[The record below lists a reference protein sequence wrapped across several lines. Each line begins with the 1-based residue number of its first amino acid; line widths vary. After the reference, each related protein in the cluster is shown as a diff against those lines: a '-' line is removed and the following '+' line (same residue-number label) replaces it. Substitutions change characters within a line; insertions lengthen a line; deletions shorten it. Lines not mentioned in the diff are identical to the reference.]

1 MKLVLNGKEIEVE
14 GRPTILQ
21 IARENSMK
29 IPSLC
34 DHERLAPFSGCRLCL
49 VEIEGRRGFPPS
61 CGTYAEEGMKIE
73 TDTPQLKKLR
83 QKILEL
89 ILSEHPSSCLI
100 CSEKKDC
107 DDHKSTIR
115 KVGETTGCVLCP
127 NNGRCELQDIV
138 EVLEIENVQ
147 FPALYRD
154 FEVKKKDPFF
164 DRNYNLCILCGRC
177 VRMCHEVRG
186 ASAISFV
193 YRGSDEVIGTVF
205 DKTLVEAGCQF
216 CGACVDTCPT
226 GALTERALK
235 YETLPD
241 GQSQTICPFCGIG
254 CALDVDLKNGKILST
269 RPANGTSL
277 NRGQAC
283 VKGRFVLND
292 VVYASGRIRTPKIR
306 KGKEL
311 ELEEVGWD
319 EALDFAARKLKTYKG
334 SKSALIDS
342 PQMSIEDIYVNRK
355 FARDALKTKN
365 VTASPGFASPSIY
378 KSLLLDNGTLSPL
391 NFKLRDIAK
400 AQTIVIMGTDL
411 TVSHP
416 IVWLEVLE
424 AVKNGANLVVVSP
437 TELALTRFATQWLR
451 NRAGSEIH
459 LLSYLSKIILEQ
471 EEALE
476 LKGIEG
482 YEAFLKS
489 LGKLSL
495 ERTVELSGINESQLR
510 DTALSLLEEG
520 PVAYLFGT
528 ELTSLSQRNVG
539 TLALKNLALMTSGQL
554 FPLGLE
560 NNLRG
565 HFELTHFSSLRDM
578 KIDDLMDSV
587 EDGRIKALYVMGTI
601 PWSKKAR
608 AEFLVFQGSHENEIS
623 QKADVVF
630 PAATFAEVEGTYVN
644 IEGRI
649 QSCFPAIEP
658 VGEARP
664 DWWILAQL
672 AERFNLMGFKYKKS
686 ASILNEI
693 QKNNFGLK
701 NASAEELKKGK
712 EIFVQER
719 NEEKLQFFP
728 LEFLPVIPG
737 VSKKYPFLLLN
748 DYNLDAYRTLILG
761 HVSGG
766 MEKIR
771 NSEWI
776 SICPE
781 DAEKIGVE
789 NGDKVEIVSELGK
802 MIGRVRLTNTVS
814 EGVFKS
820 SFIWS
825 KIQKFNTT
833 IPKALGS
840 DDFKS
845 IRVLPVKIERG

>member
-21 IARENSMK
+21 IARENGVK
-29 IPSLC
+29 IPNLC
-34 DHERLAPFSGCRLCL
+34 DHERLSPFSGCRLCL

-61 CGTYAEEGMKIE
+61 CGTYAEEGMKIQ

-83 QKILEL
+83 QQILEL

-138 EVLEIENVQ
+138 EALEIENVQ

-216 CGACVDTCPT
+216 CGACVDICPT

-241 GQSQTICPFCGIG
+241 GQSKTICPLCGIG

-269 RPANGTSL
+269 RPANGASL

-283 VKGRFVLND
+283 VKGRFLSKD
-292 VVYASGRIRTPKIR
+292 VVYAAERIKTPKIR

-311 ELEEVGWD
+311 EEVDWD
-319 EALDFAARKLKTYKG
+319 EALDFVAKKLKAYKG
-334 SKSALIDS
+334 SELALIDS
-342 PQMSIEDIYVNRK
+342 PQMSSEDIYVSRK
-355 FARDALKTKN
+355 FAKEAIKTEN
-365 VTASPGFASPSIY
+365 VAVSPGFAPKSIY
-378 KSLLLDNGTLSPL
+378 QSLFLDNGTLSPL
-391 NFKLRDIAK
+391 NFKLKDIAE
-400 AQTIVIMGTDL
+400 ARTIVLMGTDL

-424 AVKNGANLVVVSP
+424 AVKNGANLIVVSP
-437 TELALTRFATQWLR
+437 TELASTRFAAQWLC

-459 LLSYLSKIILEQ
+459 LLGYLSKIILEQ
-471 EEALE
+471 EETSE
-476 LKGIEG
+476 LKEIEG
-482 YEAFLKS
+482 YETFLKS
-489 LGKLSL
+489 LGQLSL
-495 ERTVELSGINESQLR
+495 ERTVELTGINEHQLR
-510 DTALSLLEEG
+510 ATAQFLIEEG
-520 PVAYLFGT
+520 SVAYLFGT
-528 ELTSLSQRNVG
+528 ELTSLARKNIGV
-539 TLALKNLALMTSGQL
+539 LALKNLALMTSGQL

-565 HFELTHFSSLRDM
+565 HFELTYFSSLRDK
-578 KIDDLMDSV
+578 KIDDLLQSV
-587 EDGRIKALYVMGTI
+587 EDGRIKALYVMGTL
-601 PWSKKAR
+601 PWPKKAR
-608 AEFLVFQGSHENEIS
+608 AEFVVFQGSYENETS
-623 QKADVVF
+623 QNADVVF

-649 QSCFPAIEP
+649 QRFFPAIEP
-658 VGEARP
+658 LGEARP
-664 DWWILAQL
+664 DWWIFAQL
-672 AERFNLMGFKYKKS
+672 AERLKLPGFKYKKS
-686 ASILNEI
+686 ESILNEI

-701 NASAEELKKGK
+701 KASAEDLKKGK

-719 NEEKLQFFP
+719 EEEKSQFFP
-728 LEFLPVIPG
+728 LEFLPSIPD
-737 VSKKYPFLLLN
+737 VSNEYPFLLLN
-748 DYNLDAYRTLILG
+748 DYNLDAYRTLILS
-761 HVSGG
+761 HVSRG

-771 NSEWI
+771 NPEWI

-789 NGDKVEIVSELGK
+789 NGDNVEIASELGK
-802 MIGRVRLTNTVS
+802 MTGRVRLTNNVA
-814 EGVFKS
+814 EGIVKS
-820 SFIWS
+820 NFIWS
-825 KIQKFNTT
+825 ENQKFHTT
-833 IPKALGS
+833 ILKALGS

>member
-14 GRPTILQ
+14 GRQTILQ
-21 IARENSMK
+21 IARENGVK

-34 DHERLAPFSGCRLCL
+34 DHERLTPFSGCRLCL
-49 VEIEGRRGFPPS
+49 VEIEDRRGFPPS
-61 CGTYAEEGMKIE
+61 CGTYAEEGMKIQ

-83 QKILEL
+83 QQILEL

-107 DDHKSTIR
+107 DDYKSTIR

-127 NNGRCELQDIV
+127 NNGRCELQDV
-138 EVLEIENVQ
+138 VKTLEIENVH

-193 YRGSDEVIGTVF
+193 FRGSNEVIGTVF

-235 YETLPD
+235 YETLRD
-241 GQSQTICPFCGIG
+241 GESKTICPFCGIG
-254 CALDVDLKNGKILST
+254 CVLDVDMKNGKILST
-269 RPANGTSL
+269 RPANGPSL

-283 VKGRFVLND
+283 VKGRFVSKD
-292 VVYASGRIRTPKIR
+292 VVYASERIRTPKIR
-306 KGKEL
+306 KGK

-319 EALDFAARKLKTYKG
+319 EALDFAAQKLKAYKG
-334 SKSALIDS
+334 SKLALIDS
-342 PQMSIEDIYVNRK
+342 PQMSCEDIYVSRK
-355 FARDALKTKN
+355 FAEDAIKTKN
-365 VTASPGFASPSIY
+365 VAASPGFASKSIY
-378 KSLLLDNGTLSPL
+378 PSLFQDNAAVSPL
-391 NFKLRDIAK
+391 NFKMRDIAK
-400 AQTIVIMGTDL
+400 ARTIVLMGLDL

-437 TELALTRFATQWLR
+437 TELTSTRFATQWLR

-459 LLSYLSKIILEQ
+459 LLGYLSKIILEQ
-471 EEALE
+471 EGASE
-476 LKGIEG
+476 LKEIEG
-482 YEAFLKS
+482 HETFLKS
-489 LGKLSL
+489 LDKLFL
-495 ERTVELSGINESQLR
+495 ENTVELTGINESQLR
-510 DTALSLLEEG
+510 DTALSLIEEG
-520 PVAYLFGT
+520 SVAYLFGT
-528 ELTSLSQRNVG
+528 ELTSLDQRNMGV
-539 TLALKNLALMTSGQL
+539 LALKNLTLMTSGQL

-565 HFELTHFSSLRDM
+565 HFELTHPSSQKDK
-578 KIDDLMDSV
+578 KIDDIIQEV
-587 EDGRIKALYVMGTI
+587 EDGRIKALYVTGTF
-601 PWSKKAR
+601 PLPKKTR
-608 AEFLVFQGSHENEIS
+608 AEFVVFQGSHENETS

-630 PAATFAEVEGTYVN
+630 PAATFAEVEGTYIN

-649 QSCFPAIEP
+649 QRSFPVIEP
-658 VGEARP
+658 MGEAKP
-664 DWWILAQL
+664 DWWIFAQL
-672 AERFNLMGFKYKKS
+672 AQRQKLTGFNYKKS
-686 ASILNEI
+686 ANILAEI
-693 QKNNFGLK
+693 QKNNLGLK
-701 NASAEELKKGK
+701 NASAEDLKKGK
-712 EIFVQER
+712 EIFVQEGKK
-719 NEEKLQFFP
+719 ETSKFFP
-728 LEFLPVIPG
+728 LKFSSSIPA
-737 VSKKYPFLLLN
+737 VSKRYPLLMLN
-748 DYNLDAYRTLILG
+748 DYNLDVYRSLYLG
-761 HVSGG
+761 QVSGG

-771 NSEWI
+771 NPEWI
-776 SICPE
+776 FICPE

-789 NGDKVEIVSELGK
+789 DGDNIKIVSELGK
-802 MIGRVRLTNTVS
+802 MAGRVRLTNNVAR
-814 EGVFKS
+814 GIVKS
-820 SFIWS
+820 NYIWS
-825 KIQKFNTT
+825 ENQKLHTT
-833 IPKALGS
+833 ILKALGS

>member
-21 IARENSMK
+21 IARKNGVK

-34 DHERLAPFSGCRLCL
+34 DHERLTPFSGCRLCL

-61 CGTYAEEGMKIE
+61 CGTYAEEGMKIK
-73 TDTPQLKKLR
+73 TNTPQLRKLR
-83 QKILEL
+83 QQILEL

-100 CSEKKDC
+100 CSEKKEC

-115 KVGETTGCVLCP
+115 KVGETTGCVMCP

-138 EVLEIENVQ
+138 GVLEIENVQ

-193 YRGSDEVIGTVF
+193 HRGPDEVIGTF
-205 DKTLVEAGCQF
+205 YDKNLIEAGCQF

-235 YETLPD
+235 YEMLPD

-254 CALDVDLKNGKILST
+254 CAVDVDLKNGKILSS

-283 VKGRFVLND
+283 VKGRFILRD

-311 ELEEVGWD
+311 EEVGWD
-319 EALDFAARKLKTYKG
+319 EALDFAARKLKAYK
-334 SKSALIDS
+334 SSELALIDS
-342 PQMSIEDIYVNRK
+342 PQMSIEDIYVSRK

-365 VTASPGFASPSIY
+365 VTASPGFAPPSIY
-378 KSLLLDNGTLSPL
+378 QSLLLDNGTLCPL
-391 NFKLRDIAK
+391 NFKLRDISK
-400 AQTIVIMGTDL
+400 ARTIVLMGTDL

-424 AVKNGANLVVVSP
+424 AVKSGANLVVVSP

-451 NRAGSEIH
+451 NKAGSEIH
-459 LLSYLSKIILEQ
+459 LLGYLSKIILEQ
-471 EEALE
+471 QEAPE

-482 YEAFLKS
+482 YETFLKS
-489 LGKLSL
+489 LGTLSL
-495 ERTVELSGINESQLR
+495 ESTVKLSGINESQLK

-528 ELTSLSQRNVG
+528 ELTSLSKRNMG
-539 TLALKNLALMTSGQL
+539 ALALKNLALMTSGQL

-560 NNLRG
+560 NNMRG

-578 KIDDLMDSV
+578 KIDDLIDSV

-601 PWSKKAR
+601 PRPKKAR

-649 QSCFPAIEP
+649 QKCFPAIEP
-658 VGEARP
+658 LGEARP

-672 AERFNLMGFKYKKS
+672 AERFKLTGFKYKKS

-701 NASAEELKKGK
+701 KASAEDLEKGK

-719 NEEKLQFFP
+719 ERNEERPQFFP
-728 LEFLPVIPG
+728 LEFLPVIPD
-737 VSKKYPFLLLN
+737 VSEKYPFLMLN
-748 DYNLDAYRTLILG
+748 DYNLDVYRSLILG
-761 HVSGG
+761 HVSRG
-766 MEKIR
+766 MGKIR

-776 SICPE
+776 FLCPE

-789 NGDKVEIVSELGK
+789 NGDKIEIVSELGK
-802 MIGRVRLTNTVS
+802 MIGRVKLTNTVS
-814 EGVFKS
+814 EGIVKS
-820 SFIWS
+820 SFI
-825 KIQKFNTT
+825 
-833 IPKALGS
+833 ALGS

>member
-21 IARENSMK
+21 IARENGVK
-29 IPSLC
+29 IPNLC
-34 DHERLAPFSGCRLCL
+34 DHERLSPFSGCRLCL

-61 CGTYAEEGMKIE
+61 CGTYAEEGMKIQ

-83 QKILEL
+83 QQILEL

-138 EVLEIENVQ
+138 EALEIENVQ

-216 CGACVDTCPT
+216 CGACVDICPT

-241 GQSQTICPFCGIG
+241 GQSKTICPLCGIG
-254 CALDVDLKNGKILST
+254 CVLDVDLKNGKILST
-269 RPANGTSL
+269 RPANGASL

-283 VKGRFVLND
+283 VKGRFLSKD
-292 VVYASGRIRTPKIR
+292 VVYAAERIKTPKIR

-311 ELEEVGWD
+311 EEVDWD
-319 EALDFAARKLKTYKG
+319 EALDFVAKKLKAYKG
-334 SKSALIDS
+334 SELALIDS
-342 PQMSIEDIYVNRK
+342 PQMSSEDIYVSRK
-355 FARDALKTKN
+355 FAKEAIKTEN
-365 VTASPGFASPSIY
+365 VAVSPGFAPKSIY
-378 KSLLLDNGTLSPL
+378 QSLFLDNGTLSPL
-391 NFKLRDIAK
+391 NFKLKDIAE
-400 AQTIVIMGTDL
+400 ARTIVLMGTDL

-424 AVKNGANLVVVSP
+424 AVKNGANLIVVSP
-437 TELALTRFATQWLR
+437 TELASTRFASQWLC

-459 LLSYLSKIILEQ
+459 LLGYLSKIILEQ
-471 EEALE
+471 EETSE
-476 LKGIEG
+476 LKEIEG
-482 YEAFLKS
+482 YETFLKS
-489 LGKLSL
+489 LGQLSL
-495 ERTVELSGINESQLR
+495 ERTVELTGINEHQLR
-510 DTALSLLEEG
+510 ATAQFLIEEG

-528 ELTSLSQRNVG
+528 ELTSLARKNIGV
-539 TLALKNLALMTSGQL
+539 LALKNLALMTSGQL

-565 HFELTHFSSLRDM
+565 HFELTYFSSLRDK
-578 KIDDLMDSV
+578 KIDDLLQSV
-587 EDGRIKALYVMGTI
+587 KDGRIKALYVMGTL
-601 PWSKKAR
+601 PRPKKAR
-608 AEFLVFQGSHENEIS
+608 AEFVVFQGSYENETS
-623 QKADVVF
+623 QNADVVF

-649 QSCFPAIEP
+649 QRFFPAIEP
-658 VGEARP
+658 LGEARP
-664 DWWILAQL
+664 DWWIFAQL
-672 AERFNLMGFKYKKS
+672 AERLKLPGFKYKKS
-686 ASILNEI
+686 ESILNEI

-701 NASAEELKKGK
+701 KASAEDLKKGK

-719 NEEKLQFFP
+719 EEEKSQFFP
-728 LEFLPVIPG
+728 LEFLPSIPD
-737 VSKKYPFLLLN
+737 VSNEYPFLLLN
-748 DYNLDAYRTLILG
+748 DYNLDAYRTLILS
-761 HVSGG
+761 HVSRG

-771 NSEWI
+771 NPEWI

-789 NGDKVEIVSELGK
+789 NGDNVEIASELGK
-802 MIGRVRLTNTVS
+802 MKGRVRLTNNVA
-814 EGVFKS
+814 EGIVKS
-820 SFIWS
+820 NFIWS
-825 KIQKFNTT
+825 ENQKFLTT
-833 IPKALGS
+833 ILKALGS
-840 DDFKS
+840 DNFKS

>member
-21 IARENSMK
+21 IARENGIK

-34 DHERLAPFSGCRLCL
+34 DHERLTPFSGCRLCL

-61 CGTYAEEGMKIE
+61 CGTYAEEGMKIK

-83 QKILEL
+83 QQILEL
-89 ILSEHPSSCLI
+89 ILSEHPSACLI

-107 DDHKSTIR
+107 DDHKATIR

-193 YRGSDEVIGTVF
+193 HRGSDEVIGTF
-205 DKTLVEAGCQF
+205 YDKTLIEAGCQF

-235 YETLPD
+235 YEMLPD

-254 CALDVDLKNGKILST
+254 CVLDVNLRNGKILST

-283 VKGRFVLND
+283 VKGRFILKD

-311 ELEEVGWD
+311 EEVGWG
-319 EALDFAARKLKTYKG
+319 EALDFAARKLKAYKG
-334 SKSALIDS
+334 SELALIDS
-342 PQMSIEDIYVNRK
+342 PQMSIEDIYVSRK

-365 VTASPGFASPSIY
+365 VTASPGFAPPSIY
-378 KSLLLDNGTLSPL
+378 QSLFLDKGTLCPL

-400 AQTIVIMGTDL
+400 ARTIVLMGTDL

-437 TELALTRFATQWLR
+437 TEIALTRFATQWLR

-459 LLSYLSKIILEQ
+459 LLGYLSKIILEQ
-471 EEALE
+471 QEASE

-482 YEAFLKS
+482 YESFLQS
-489 LGKLSL
+489 LGMLSL
-495 ERTVELSGINESQLR
+495 ERSVELSDINESQLR

-528 ELTSLSQRNVG
+528 ELTFLSKRNMG
-539 TLALKNLALMTSGQL
+539 ALALKNLALMTSGQL

-560 NNLRG
+560 NNMRG

-578 KIDDLMDSV
+578 KIDDFIDSV

-601 PWSKKAR
+601 PRSKKAR

-649 QSCFPAIEP
+649 QKCFPAIEP
-658 VGEARP
+658 LGEARP

-672 AERFNLMGFKYKKS
+672 AERFKLTGFKYKKP

-693 QKNNFGLK
+693 QKNNFGLNK
-701 NASAEELKKGK
+701 ASADDLKKGK

-719 NEEKLQFFP
+719 NEEKSQFFP
-728 LEFLPVIPG
+728 LEFLTEIPG

-748 DYNLDAYRTLILG
+748 DYNLDAYRTLILD
-761 HVSGG
+761 HVSRG

-771 NSEWI
+771 NSDWI

-781 DAEKIGVE
+781 DAKKIGVE
-789 NGDKVEIVSELGK
+789 NGDKIEIVSELGK
-802 MIGRVRLTNTVS
+802 MIGRVRLTNTVR
-814 EGVFKS
+814 EGIVKS
-820 SFIWS
+820 SFI
-825 KIQKFNTT
+825 
-833 IPKALGS
+833 ALGS

>member
-21 IARENSMK
+21 IARENGVK

-34 DHERLAPFSGCRLCL
+34 DHERLTPFSGCRLCL

-61 CGTYAEEGMKIE
+61 CGTYAEEGMKIK

-83 QKILEL
+83 QQILEL
-89 ILSEHPSSCLI
+89 ILSEHPSACLI

-107 DDHKSTIR
+107 DDYKSTIR

-127 NNGRCELQDIV
+127 NNGRCEFQDIV
-138 EVLEIENVQ
+138 EALEIENVQ

-241 GQSQTICPFCGIG
+241 GQSKTICPLCGIG

-283 VKGRFVLND
+283 VKGRFVLKD
-292 VVYASGRIRTPKIR
+292 VAYASERIKTPKIR
-306 KGKEL
+306 KGK

-319 EALDFAARKLKTYKG
+319 EALDFAAQKLKTYKG
-334 SKSALIDS
+334 SELALIDS
-342 PQMSIEDIYVNRK
+342 PQMSCEDIYVSRK
-355 FARDALKTKN
+355 FAKDAIKTKN
-365 VTASPGFASPSIY
+365 VAASPGFAPQSIY
-378 KSLLLDNGTLSPL
+378 QSLFLDNGTLSPL
-391 NFKLRDIAK
+391 NFKLKDIAK
-400 AQTIVIMGTDL
+400 ARTIVLMGTDL

-416 IVWLEVLE
+416 IIWLEALE

-437 TELALTRFATQWLR
+437 TELASTRFATQWLC

-459 LLSYLSKIILEQ
+459 LLGYLSKIILEQ
-471 EEALE
+471 EEASE

-482 YEAFLKS
+482 YETFLKS

-495 ERTVELSGINESQLR
+495 ERTVELTGINEHQLR

-520 PVAYLFGT
+520 PVAYLFGM
-528 ELTSLSQRNVG
+528 ELTAFAQKNMG
-539 TLALKNLALMTSGQL
+539 ALALKNLALMTSGQL

-560 NNLRG
+560 NNQRG

-578 KIDDLMDSV
+578 KINDLLQSV
-587 EDGRIKALYVMGTI
+587 EDGRIKALYVMGTL
-601 PWSKKAR
+601 PWPKKVK
-608 AEFLVFQGSHENEIS
+608 AEFIVFQGSYENDFS

-630 PAATFAEVEGTYVN
+630 PAATFAEVDGTYVN

-649 QSCFPAIEP
+649 QRSFPAIEP
-658 VGEARP
+658 LGEARP

-672 AERFNLMGFKYKKS
+672 AERLKLTDFKYKKS

-701 NASAEELKKGK
+701 KASPEDLKKGK

-719 NEEKLQFFP
+719 KEEKSQFFP
-728 LEFLPVIPG
+728 LEFSPSIPG
-737 VSKKYPFLLLN
+737 VSKKYPFLMLN
-748 DYNLDAYRTLILG
+748 DYNLDAYRSLYLG
-761 HVSGG
+761 HVSRGL
-766 MEKIR
+766 EKIR
-771 NSEWI
+771 DPEWI
-776 SICPE
+776 SLCPE
-781 DAEKIGVE
+781 DAEKIGLE
-789 NGDKVEIVSELGK
+789 HGDNVAISSELGK
-802 MIGRVRLTNTVS
+802 MSGRVRLTNAVT
-814 EGVFKS
+814 EGIVKS
-820 SFIWS
+820 NFIWS
-825 KIQKFNTT
+825 ENQKFYKT
-833 IPKALGS
+833 ILKALGS